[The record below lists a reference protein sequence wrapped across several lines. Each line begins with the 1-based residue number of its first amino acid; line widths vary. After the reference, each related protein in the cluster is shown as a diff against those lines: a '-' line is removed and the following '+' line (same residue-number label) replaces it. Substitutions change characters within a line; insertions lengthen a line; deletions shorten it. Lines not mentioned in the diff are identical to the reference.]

1 MAAKKSTKKK
11 GSEKATKKSSK
22 KSKKKTA
29 KKSTKKTEKKGK
41 NKLNRYEVSRLIGAR
56 ALQIASG
63 APFFV
68 ELKDKDLKRIQY
80 NPIRIAEMEYEE
92 GMLPITVKEE

>member
-11 GSEKATKKSSK
+11 GSKKSKKKTTKKSSK
-22 KSKKKTA
+22 KTSSA
-29 KKSTKKTEKKGK
+29 KKTEKKEE

-68 ELKDKDLKRIQY
+68 DLKDKDLKRIQY

>member
-11 GSEKATKKSSK
+11 GSKKSKKKTTKKSSK
-22 KSKKKTA
+22 KTSSA
-29 KKSTKKTEKKGK
+29 KKTEKKEE